1 MAQKG
6 SNAQS
11 GKKPAPAPTMLKATM
26 TKKVTPAAPMAAQ
39 ATMTKKTTPARP
51 KK

>member
-11 GKKPAPAPTMLKATM
+11 GKKPVAAPTMLKATT
-26 TKKVTPAAPMAAQ
+26 TKKMTPAPMAAQ
-39 ATMTKKTTPARP
+39 VTTTKKMTPARP